1 MDYIKFARESVA
13 MYEVVADEEL
23 IDIQHLLAVVS
34 GNKRAT
40 PELTAKLSSRGLRG
54 LLCMSIQELEVTG
67 LTHNDALKVHSSVIL
82 AKKLMK
88 AANDM
93 KDVTFKCLSDISD
106 YLMPKMRYLDQENLV
121 ALYLNTK
128 NQLIG
133 EKTVFVGSLDS
144 SIVHP
149 REIFSYGL
157 QRIGGVSSIIVAHNH
172 PSGNSK
178 PSKEDVDI
186 TKRLNDCGRILCI
199 NLLDHIVIGDGN
211 FTSLKEKGYF

>member
-23 IDIQHLLAVVS
+23 IDIQHLLAVVI

-54 LLCMSIQELEVTG
+54 LLSMSIQELEVTG

-88 AANDM
+88 SANDM
-93 KDVTFKCLSDISD
+93 KDVTFKCPSDISD

-172 PSGNSK
+172 PSGNSQ

-186 TKRLNDCGRILCI
+186 TKRLNDCGRILGI